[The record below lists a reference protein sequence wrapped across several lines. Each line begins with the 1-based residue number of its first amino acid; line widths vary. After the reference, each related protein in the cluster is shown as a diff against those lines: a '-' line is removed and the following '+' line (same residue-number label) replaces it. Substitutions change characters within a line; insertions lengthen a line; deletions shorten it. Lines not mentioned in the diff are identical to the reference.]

1 MSLDL
6 EDRAGLP
13 DALRI
18 LLRDY
23 PRAGWSADGNFGG
36 LVSFWLDRH
45 LNFRRIMSLMQAET
59 ELLLDRSIDPQVH
72 AARLSRLGSTFVSDL
87 HGHHQ
92 IEDAHYFPVLAR
104 TEPRIAA
111 GFDLLDR
118 DHQALDGHLDR
129 FVKGANAVLRKISAP
144 ADHHSAAGRFAGD
157 LARLNVLLD
166 RHLVDEEDLVV
177 PVILR
182 HGAGGL
188 G

>member
-13 DALRI
+13 DALRV

-23 PRAGWSADGNFGG
+23 PRAGWSSDGNFGG

-45 LNFRRIMSLMQAET
+45 LNFRRIMAMMQSET
-59 ELLLDRSIDPQVH
+59 ELLLDRNLDPKAH
-72 AARLSRLGSTFVSDL
+72 AARLSRLGSRFVSDL

-92 IEDAHYFPVLAR
+92 IEDAHYFPALAR

-118 DHQALDGHLDR
+118 DHQALDGHLES
-129 FVKGANAVLRKISAP
+129 FIKGANAVLRKISAP
-144 ADHHSAAGRFAGD
+144 ADHHAAAGRFAGD
-157 LARLNVLLD
+157 LARLNTLLD
-166 RHLVDEEDLVV
+166 RHLVDEEELVV

>member
-6 EDRAGLP
+6 EDRSGLP

-45 LNFRRIMSLMQAET
+45 LNFRRIMSLMQSET
-59 ELLLDRSIDPQVH
+59 EQLLDRNLDPKAH
-72 AARLSRLGSTFVSDL
+72 AARLSRLGSGFVSDL

-118 DHQALDGHLDR
+118 DHQALDGHLDS
-129 FVKGANAVLRKISAP
+129 FVKGANAVLRKIAAP
-144 ADHHSAAGRFAGD
+144 ADHHAAAGRFASD
-157 LARLNVLLD
+157 LARLTALLD
-166 RHLVDEEDLVV
+166 RHLVDEEELVV